1 MENKELAYKERLSIR
16 PMLKRKSVFI
26 ISSFLSISIIGL
38 CTFSG
43 WHSFR
48 RHSILQKRMQDVRM
62 LTITYFESA
71 KTNEPNNISEL
82 ISTLNSKH
90 IILNNPIPKDR
101 SFDCYR
107 LVYLG
112 TNNNCITPN
121 TVLIEETTNVNDD
134 KSIIKSYMD
143 GSIVVLERKL
153 YK

>member
-1 MENKELAYKERLSIR
+1 
-16 PMLKRKSVFI
+16 
-26 ISSFLSISIIGL
+26 
-38 CTFSG
+38 
-43 WHSFR
+43 
-48 RHSILQKRMQDVRM
+48 MQDVRM